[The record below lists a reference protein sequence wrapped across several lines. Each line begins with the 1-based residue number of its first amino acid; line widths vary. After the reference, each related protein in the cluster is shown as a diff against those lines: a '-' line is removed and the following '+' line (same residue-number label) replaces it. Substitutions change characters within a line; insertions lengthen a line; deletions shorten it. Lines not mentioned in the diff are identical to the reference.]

1 LEAVLDASGA
11 AAAAEALLPKSVRPR
26 QLSARTLLIGF
37 MLALAEGRPAHL
49 TRVLAALSGLGT
61 DDRARLGVVAD
72 WRGGPHALSYRQV
85 EHTARLLAGVLAKA
99 RPDGEPSGAL
109 SDLVAALLGAS
120 VPPWA
125 AALSSSLAVD
135 WTDLESFARPPL
147 YNGAPCAGP
156 EASWGHRR
164 GDGPGQKDELFWGY
178 YLSAATMV
186 AEEGGRAVPEL
197 VRAAKLSS
205 CHVDPVPAMV
215 PVIEELVASGTP
227 VGDVL
232 ADSGYAHRVAPHWAL
247 PLRALGAKLVTD
259 LHPADRGPRG
269 TFGGAI
275 CANGNLYCPATPVA
289 LLGLGPLGRGATA
302 EQVAAH
308 DKTSAELA
316 RYKLCRVSAD
326 DADGYRRVGC
336 PAVMGKVRCPARPAS
351 MALSHERP
359 TVLAP
364 PEHRPTCC
372 AQKTLTVPASVNAKT
387 AQKHDYP
394 SAAWRASYA
403 RRTAVERSYSTIKD
417 PASNDVS
424 RGWCRLMGLS
434 AVTVFV
440 TCCLVVRNLRVLDA
454 FEARAAGEAARQ
466 AAGLTPKRRR
476 RRRTRPDGLISA
488 ATPP

>member
-1 LEAVLDASGA
+1 VLDASGA

-359 TVLAP
+359 TVLGWGQHHP
-364 PEHRPTCC
+364 S
-372 AQKTLTVPASVNAKT
+372 TVPPAVPKR
-387 AQKHDYP
+387 P
-394 SAAWRASYA
+394 S
-403 RRTAVERSYSTIKD
+403 
-417 PASNDVS
+417 P
-424 RGWCRLMGLS
+424 CRLRS
-434 AVTVFV
+434 
-440 TCCLVVRNLRVLDA
+440 
-454 FEARAAGEAARQ
+454 
-466 AAGLTPKRRR
+466 TPKRHRSTTTPRPPGGRR
-476 RRRTRPDGLISA
+476 MPGAQRWNA
-488 ATPP
+488 ATPPSKTRPATTSPGVGAGSWA